1 MNDKPI
7 VSTSRLEAFSDGV
20 IAIIITIMVFDLKLN
35 EVATADILREELYKL
50 LPKSGAYV
58 LSFLMIAIMWVNHH
72 QLLHQIKS
80 TDRSLLWLN
89 MHLLFWIS
97 LLPFCSNFL
106 GANPYLPIATMFY
119 SIVLFMVALSFT
131 WIRSYA
137 VRHQLIIE
145 SVKQKSHSKAV
156 RKNAL
161 ALILYAA
168 SAMLGFVSVYISFFI
183 LLLVPAMYFIPE
195 KIEHS

>member
-1 MNDKPI
+1 MIDKSSI
-7 VSTSRLEAFSDGV
+7 TTTRLEAFSDGV

-35 EVATADILREELYKL
+35 EVGSAAVLEVEFYKL
-50 LPKSGAYV
+50 LPKLFAYL

-72 QLLHQIKS
+72 QLIHQIKS
-80 TDRSLLWLN
+80 TDRKLLWLN
-89 MHLLFWIS
+89 IHLLFWIS

-106 GANPYLPIATMFY
+106 GANPILPIATMCY

-137 VRHQLIIE
+137 AKHQLINE
-145 SVKQKSHSKAV
+145 SVKQKGHSKAV

-161 ALILYAA
+161 ALFLYAA
-168 SAMLGFVSVYISFFI
+168 SALLGFISVYISFCI

>member
-1 MNDKPI
+1 MIDKSSI
-7 VSTSRLEAFSDGV
+7 TTTRLEAFSDGV
-20 IAIIITIMVFDLKLN
+20 IAIIITIMVFDLKVN
-35 EVATADILREELYKL
+35 EVGSTEVLEVEFYKL
-50 LPKSGAYV
+50 LPKLFAYL

-80 TDRSLLWLN
+80 TDRKLLWLN
-89 MHLLFWIS
+89 IHLLFWIS

-106 GANPYLPIATMFY
+106 GANPNLPIATMCY

-137 VRHQLIIE
+137 GKHQLINE
-145 SVKQKSHSKAV
+145 SIKRESNSKAV
-156 RKNAL
+156 KKNMIAL
-161 ALILYAA
+161 LLYVA
-168 SAMLGFVSVYISFFI
+168 SSVLGFLSVYISFCI